1 MIIEYIRSF
10 ALVFGFVLFAVLIA
24 RALQQPIEPMTSRP
38 LVVKTIPIT
47 KDDIYDARMEQGA
60 K

>member
-1 MIIEYIRSF
+1 MIIEYLRSF

-38 LVVKTIPIT
+38 LVVKTIAIDPDT
-47 KDDIYDARMEQGA
+47 ELEKQRGW